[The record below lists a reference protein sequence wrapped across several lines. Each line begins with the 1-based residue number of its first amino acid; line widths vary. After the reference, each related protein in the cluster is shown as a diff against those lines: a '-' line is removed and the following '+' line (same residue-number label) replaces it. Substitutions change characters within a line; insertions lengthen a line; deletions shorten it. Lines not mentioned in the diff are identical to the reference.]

1 MKIKNSF
8 LRTAVS
14 TALALAFLLATLP
27 TSLRAATI
35 NNYDSIVSLATNVTK
50 TYTFTDPNSV
60 QSVVI
65 AVTMAAYSPTI
76 TPTSLQSLD
85 GDIRV
90 GGNHQN
96 GFINGSGVD
105 FSAALVSSSSGVTAR
120 SIKFAITALGI
131 RPSDGSGTVNWISS
145 AGTKSVFLNNG
156 DEVMQV
162 LDATNATLN
171 FSAQLRFPE
180 AAQMQLTDVPAP
192 GQSIVF
198 AVTFTSTA
206 TNDVQTTAW
215 LTTYSGQYARIT
227 TNTATRNAGT
237 SVTTWTNNNSAETQS
252 LPAYCGV
259 QEIYS
264 STNWIYFRSTSLGSH
279 TMGPWYNDAT
289 RTTLF
294 INWPCNQKVLYRI
307 PRSATLTA
315 PPAVKTTTAGA
326 DAAVGYFVDGVAVFD
341 PTDGYSYSG
350 GSEASPGTGQW
361 HRDAYINE
369 AITFDVGNSHQ
380 QNTGTYHNHADPIA
394 LRYLLGDNILKTST
408 NTYVE
413 NVTNLNLK
421 HSPVLGWARD
431 GYPIYG
437 PYGYSTATN
446 ANSSI
451 RRMVSGFVLR
461 DGNNGTDNLTNT
473 ARATLPAWMLRNNGN
488 TAASGPAISSTY
500 PLGRY
505 NQDNAYLGDLVN
517 PNSGQTNVLGADFD
531 LNEYNVRFC
540 VTPEFPKG
548 TYAYFICITSNGTP
562 TFPYNLPYY
571 FYGNPTGGTVTNI
584 ADAVVTTN
592 FIGGTNVV
600 TKLNSPTYLNGGFV
614 SLKWTCAEGGSYQVE
629 ASTNLTSWSSLASG
643 VAVNTYTTNG
653 PASTYLDSVGALD
666 QRFYRVGRTA
676 VAAFDP
682 VTGTPGGTAAQGI
695 SAITPNNGKR
705 GTNSVANAVVTTIT
719 LNSSYNPAPP
729 PAANPP
735 TSVTLTRS
743 GATTI
748 TGTSVSRNSTTGI
761 VTATFSLPSTATTGT
776 YTVNNVFGPNTW
788 SLTNG
793 FTINP

>member
-8 LRTAVS
+8 LRNTVS
-14 TALALAFLLATLP
+14 TALALAFAAAMLP
-27 TSLRAATI
+27 ANLRAATI
-35 NNYDSIVSLATNVTK
+35 TVADSIVSLATNATK
-50 TYTFTDPNSV
+50 NYTFTDPNSV
-60 QSVVI
+60 QSVVV
-65 AVTMAAYSPTI
+65 AVTMTAYSPSI

-85 GDIRV
+85 SDTRV
-90 GGNHQN
+90 GGNNQN
-96 GFINGSGVD
+96 GFINGSGIN
-105 FSAALVSSSSGVTAR
+105 FSAALVSSSSGVTGS
-120 SIKFAITALGI
+120 SIKFAVTALGI
-131 RPSDGSGTVNWISS
+131 RPSDGSGTVNWTSS

-156 DEVMQV
+156 IEVMQA
-162 LDATNATLN
+162 LDATNVALN
-171 FSAQLRFPE
+171 YSAQLRFPDN
-180 AAQMQLTDVPAP
+180 AQMQLTDVPAP

-206 TNDVQTTAW
+206 TNDAQTSAW

-264 STNWIYFRSTSLGSH
+264 STNWVYFRSTGLGSH

-341 PTDGYSYSG
+341 PTDGFSYSG
-350 GSEASPGTGQW
+350 GSESSPGTGQW

-413 NVTNLNLK
+413 NITNLNLK

-437 PYGYSTATN
+437 PYGYSIATN
-446 ANSSI
+446 ANSGV

-488 TAASGPAISSTY
+488 TAASGPAISATY

-517 PNSGQTNVLGADFD
+517 PNTGQTNKLGVDFD

-562 TFPYNLPYY
+562 TFPYNMPYY

-584 ADAVVTTN
+584 AETVTTN
-592 FIGGTNVV
+592 FLGGTNMVS
-600 TKLNSPTYLNGGFV
+600 KMSSPTYLAGGFV
-614 SLKWTCAEGGSYQVE
+614 SLKWTGIDGGSYQIE
-629 ASTNLTSWSSLASG
+629 GSTNLTSWTSLAG
-643 VAVNTYTTNG
+643 GLAINTYNTNG
-653 PASTYLDSVGALD
+653 PGSTYLDNVGTLSK
-666 QRFYRVGRTA
+666 RFYRAGRTA
-676 VAAFDP
+676 IAAFDP
-682 VTGTPGGTAAQGI
+682 VTGTTGSGTAAQGI
-695 SAITPNNGKR
+695 TSIAPSSGNRNT
-705 GTNSVANAVVTTIT
+705 TAATTIT

-729 PAANPP
+729 PASNPP
-735 TSVTLTRS
+735 TSVTLTRT

-748 TGTSVSRNSTTGI
+748 TGTSVSRNSTTGVVSASFVI
-761 VTATFSLPSTATTGT
+761 PSNATVGT
-776 YTVNNVFGPNTW
+776 YTVNCIFGPNTW

-793 FTINP
+793 FTVN